1 MQLWLK
7 KHNIGDH
14 DRTAH
19 ELRSL
24 VEIVYL
30 GGSYDQLNL
39 PSLASFEAA
48 TRRIMTIVEAFS
60 STTSSGPEWGHAR
73 LFTGSYSPDDLV
85 SPDLR
90 SWAAKRGKEE
100 VELLAARQKMKDAK
114 KGLAADGEASDVAGR
129 DGLPGGGGRGRGRGR
144 SSRGLEIPAGQ

>member
-1 MQLWLK
+1 
-7 KHNIGDH
+7 
-14 DRTAH
+14 
-19 ELRSL
+19 
-24 VEIVYL
+24 
-30 GGSYDQLNL
+30 
-39 PSLASFEAA
+39 
-48 TRRIMTIVEAFS
+48 MTIVEAFS